1 MIQSSYM
8 CVNQFL
14 DNQSPFQAIAQNQEI
29 VDLFGQ
35 HKKLNIPKL
44 ILVTMEDSK
53 MIQEL
58 Y

>member
-8 CVNQFL
+8 CVNQF
-14 DNQSPFQAIAQNQEI
+14 QSPFQAIAQNQEI

-35 HKKLNIPKL
+35 HKKLNIPKS